1 MISVFQ
7 HYARYYD
14 LLYKDKDYSAEAK
27 YILSLVQQYQS
38 AAGSILELGCG
49 TGTNSIWLARQGFAV
64 TAIDLSETALDQAR
78 KKAGADACTFM
89 LSDFLDDPLPGTDF
103 GFVFDL
109 GCLHGFTH
117 PEHRDMLAGRVARCL
132 TDDGC
137 WLNISCSQDG
147 PQFGPNRLSAR
158 EITAAVEPYFEILS
172 LTATVLDNLSPED
185 REELGFPPDLPAPR
199 AFCCLMRKRA
209 PEDGTD
215 QGIVHT

>member
-1 MISVFQ
+1 MGKDGIDWEQ
-7 HYARYYD
+7 
-14 LLYKDKDYSAEAK
+14 LYQVKFTPWDVKRPDSHLAE
-27 YILSLVQQYQS
+27 IVQTTPVRPCR
-38 AAGSILELGCG
+38 ALELGCG
-49 TGTNSIWLARQGFAV
+49 TGTNAIWLARQGFAV

-78 KKAGADACTFM
+78 KKAGAEACTFM

-117 PEHRDMLAGRVARCL
+117 PEHRDMLACRVARCL

-158 EITAAVEPYFEILS
+158 EITAAVEPYFEIIS